1 MATPVGLNPLG
12 WLARW
17 AWLPLGGLALWAAPG
32 CSLPATHHGLANAP
46 PRAVIADAGPVT
58 VRSTHSAPIRTS
70 AGNPVTLRRPPAR
83 AVSQAQPA
91 AGSEG
96 SPAVQPLP
104 PPGSPDPATPPGNG
118 HRRTLRSSPS
128 TDIRSDRLDSEW
140 QAPRLVPPADAD
152 PLRPAAPANP
162 GTQPGANAGA
172 NPSTNPTVSPES
184 TSGPRL
190 AAPSGTSS
198 GPAPGARPMLPPP
211 TAVETW
217 RETPDG
223 TAGDNTFVP
232 PLDQSSPTS
241 ETAPDLPLAGETLV
255 PVQAQPQPGEDDS
268 FWIVSSRSARQ
279 PAGAT
284 ESSLDL
290 AYLVGAPNGLIRQ
303 PRERFLGS
311 LRPDRPVC
319 FVIHGSYNYWPDV
332 LRESRRCR
340 DWIARSAQGQPVQVV
355 FFTWPAN
362 GYVPIAFPV
371 ELAVLGRR
379 ASYHGVYLANLV
391 AHFPPE
397 QPVCLVGHSHGARC
411 VVATLHALGGG
422 AVEDG
427 TRLAPGLAPPRRV
440 RSVLLAAA
448 IDHHWLN
455 PGARYG
461 RALFPVEKILVVHNQ
476 ADAWLRVY
484 SWKNLLGNSS
494 ALGQSGLSQAD
505 HFQLASLNQKVVLL
519 DGTRLTGNDH
529 DFTAFNTRAEYA
541 DAIAPMVTFT
551 DASPALPPA
560 ESVPSVPYL
569 TNRLPVPPA
578 TGARPVHDPAAATP
592 AGLAQPSSDSSASP
606 KSRTQGRVATR
617 GGAAGRGTAESL
629 TPASRATVGSEMNGV
644 SRGSAAP
651 PLNARVQ
658 PTGRMGRGRNM
669 RRPSIASRSG
679 TPQPTTRPAQSPAEL
694 AQGPAASRRAPLGPM
709 TGPTNGPVPGQPAR
723 STAAAARNLPSGPSG
738 ADGPSGV
745 AGRSTGVAATGV
757 SRATILAPRG
767 PVSGRQPPGS
777 LPPDTKAV
785 GTVTQRGREQPTV
798 APAGVGTP
806 SSRPVATAEPVIE
819 EVVPTPATHEPRTP
833 ILPGRRSVAN
843 RSANLVSEPA
853 LARRLSAP
861 GESRDEAEGVTAES
875 YSDRIPIHPASSR
888 RSVAE

>member
-58 VRSTHSAPIRTS
+58 VRSTHTAPIRTS
-70 AGNPVTLRRPPAR
+70 AGHPVALRRPPAR

-104 PPGSPDPATPPGNG
+104 PPGSPNPATPPDNG
-118 HRRTLRSSPS
+118 RRRTLRNSPS

-140 QAPRLVPPADAD
+140 QAPRLVPPQDAD
-152 PLRPAAPANP
+152 PIRPAAPAMRGSSPANP
-162 GTQPGANAGA
+162 GTQPGSNAGS
-172 NPSTNPTVSPES
+172 NPSTNSTVSPES
-184 TSGPRL
+184 TLGPRL
-190 AAPSGTSS
+190 AAPPGTSS

-211 TAVETW
+211 TTVETW

-232 PLDQSSPTS
+232 PLDQSSPAS
-241 ETAPDLPLAGETLV
+241 ENAPDLPLAGETPF
-255 PVQAQPQPGEDDS
+255 PVQAQPQPGEDDN

-279 PAGAT
+279 PAGAP

-290 AYLVGAPNGLIRQ
+290 AYLMGAPNGLIRQ

-340 DWIARSAQGQPVQVV
+340 DWIARSAQGQPVQMV

-379 ASYHGVYLANLV
+379 ASYHGVYLANLLG
-391 AHFPPE
+391 HFPPE

-427 TRLAPGLAPPRRV
+427 TRLAPGLAPPQRV

-461 RALFPVEKILVVHNQ
+461 RALFPVEKMLIVHNQ

-505 HFQLASLNQKVVLL
+505 HFQLASFNQKVVLL

-529 DFTAFNTRAEYA
+529 DFAAFNTRAEYA

-551 DASPALPPA
+551 DVSPALPPA
-560 ESVPSVPYL
+560 ESVPSAPYL
-569 TNRLPVPPA
+569 TNRRPVPPA
-578 TGARPVHDPAAATP
+578 TGVRPVHVPE
-592 AGLAQPSSDSSASP
+592 GLAPPSSNSSVP
-606 KSRTQGRVATR
+606 PNSRNQGPVATR
-617 GGAAGRGTAESL
+617 GGASSRGTAEGL
-629 TPASRATVGSEMNGV
+629 PPASPATVGSEMNGV
-644 SRGSAAP
+644 PRGSAAP
-651 PLNARVQ
+651 PLNARAQ

-669 RRPSIASRSG
+669 RRPSIANRSG
-679 TPQPTTRPAQSPAEL
+679 TPQPMARPAQSPAEL
-694 AQGPAASRRAPLGPM
+694 AQGPAASQRATSGPIN
-709 TGPTNGPVPGQPAR
+709 GPTNGPVHGQPSR
-723 STAAAARNLPSGPSG
+723 STAAAARNFPPGPSG
-738 ADGPSGV
+738 TAGP
-745 AGRSTGVAATGV
+745 STGVSATGV

-767 PVSGRQPPGS
+767 PVAGRLPPGS
-777 LPPDTKAV
+777 LPTDAKTV
-785 GTVTQRGREQPTV
+785 GMVAQHGMAQPTV

-819 EVVPTPATHEPRTP
+819 EVVPTPDTHEPRTP
-833 ILPGRRSVAN
+833 ILPGSRSMAN
-843 RSANLVSEPA
+843 RSAGLVSEPA

-861 GESRDEAEGVTAES
+861 GESWDEAEGVPAES

-888 RSVAE
+888 RSVVE